1 MSRAVVTIN
10 SDEDRAKVA
19 RWAHQTNIGTVVEF
33 RKKSR
38 STEQNAKMWSML
50 AEVSAQVEWY
60 GQKLD
65 ADDWKDIFTAALRNA
80 RVVPGIDK
88 GSFVPLGMRTSNMT
102 IDEMGDLIELV
113 YAFGADLAHPVVFK
127 DPQSDDA
134 PSLPSSGSDEPHS
147 SSPEASDRSA
157 DPDAS
162 TNSNTGEN
170 PAPVSGEPTQSENP
184 PPVSET
190 TVPGSPAPFRFDAK
204 ERDYL
209 IEFCFK
215 ALKQAD
221 DTTLGEA
228 GRLFDLETMEHG
240 YRGKAITSED
250 GLKALDA
257 ALVAIKVVISGD
269 RTKERAAAYIAREL
283 LDCDQS
289 ELEGRR

>member
-80 RVVPGIDK
+80 RLVPGIDK

-134 PSLPSSGSDEPHS
+134 PSLPSSGSDEPPH

-170 PAPVSGEPTQSENP
+170 PAPVSGEPTPSENP

-190 TVPGSPAPFRFDAK
+190 TVSGSPAPFRFDAV
-204 ERDYL
+204 EL
-209 IEFCFK
+209 QH
-215 ALKQAD
+215 LKDFA
-221 DTTLGEA
+221 
-228 GRLFDLETMEHG
+228 R
-240 YRGKAITSED
+240 
-250 GLKALDA
+250 KALDDAFSDSLA
-257 ALVAIKVVISGD
+257 ALIEDNIERMRANYYDAIASKDGRAALAAMLIPIAAVISGK
-269 RTKERAAAYIAREL
+269 RTRDHAAAYIARDLLGCDIDEL
-283 LDCDQS
+283 RSLRN
-289 ELEGRR
+289 G